1 MSTTDSRKNF
11 IEELCKYFMNFL
23 QTGFKSTQYP
33 KRYVRLTNEKNF
45 KIGVDLAKYEKFNEH
60 IRSLINKKSSFDNQL
75 TIKKGAYTVK
85 LNNSSIDLLK
95 KLVKKID

>member
-1 MSTTDSRKNF
+1 MSTVDSRKNF

-45 KIGVDLAKYEKFNEH
+45 KIGVDLAKYEKDYLNELEKFKNG
-60 IRSLINKKSSFDNQL
+60 RSTYNLDIND
-75 TIKKGAYTVK
+75 
-85 LNNSSIDLLK
+85 
-95 KLVKKID
+95 